1 MQTTSPIQPQQAPTP
16 AAAPVDE
23 YAANLVKRYYTL
35 LASLEASYAEGKV
48 SSEVYVRLKTEYVN
62 KLRQLGHE
70 PTNM

>member
-23 YAANLVKRYYTL
+23 YVANLVKRYYML
-35 LASLEASYAEGKV
+35 LASLESSYREGKI
-48 SSEVYVRLKTEYVN
+48 SPEVYMRLKTEYVN

-70 PTNM
+70 PTNI